1 VQARNRGGQV
11 DLGWIAWDLRWIARD
26 LGRIAS
32 DLAGR
37 GKADLARV
45 ACGPLTQR
53 PRQVVVT
60 VDQREPAQQVA
71 RLMLELAH

>member
-11 DLGWIAWDLRWIARD
+11 DLGGIAWDLA
-26 LGRIAS
+26 GTTG

-37 GKADLARV
+37 GETDLARV
-45 ACGPLTQR
+45 AGGPLAQR

-60 VDQREPAQQVA
+60 VDQGEPAQQVP
-71 RLMLELAH
+71 RLVLELAH